1 MATSTTSAT
10 DDAVQDYTDAGLQG
24 SLDLGRTRPT
34 ALVLVD
40 PARVYIDPQCPLY
53 AGVERAGDTMRTLL
67 GRARDA
73 GRPVFVTRIGHH
85 PSGVDSALY
94 GRKVPAL
101 RWYADDSP
109 YSAYIE
115 GLAPQGDDFEIVKQY
130 PSAFVH
136 TNLAST
142 LTFLGVRRILIAG
155 LSTSGCIRATATD
168 ALAYGFEPVIVGDA
182 VGDRLAS
189 VHEANLFDIRAKS
202 GEVVPLRE
210 VCAFMGWPMDEDP
223 APAKE

>member
-1 MATSTTSAT
+1 MVTSTMNSAE
-10 DDAVQDYTDAGLQG
+10 DAVQDYTGAGLQG
-24 SLDLGRTRPT
+24 SLDLTRPRPT

-40 PARVYIDPQCPLY
+40 PAQVYTDPRCPLY
-53 AGVERAGDTMRTLL
+53 AGVEPAVEAMRTLL

-73 GRPVFVTRIGHH
+73 GLPVFVTRIGHH
-85 PSGVDSALY
+85 PSGVDSAIY

-109 YSAYIE
+109 YAAYIE

-136 TNLAST
+136 TNLVST
-142 LTFLGVRRILIAG
+142 LTFLGVRRVLIAG

-168 ALAYGFEPVIVGDA
+168 ALAYGFEPVIVADA

-210 VCAFMGWPMDEDP
+210 VFAFMGWSMDEDS
-223 APAKE
+223 APAEE